1 MLSSFFKKKIYLY
14 NNERISYIFLNYGI
28 LKFEPSIKKNS
39 LIIMKSININ
49 DYILTILI
57 NDLKKDNFSI
67 LISTIIFKILHK
79 LSSLKLSKN
88 IIVIGDYNP
97 SYFHLNIS
105 KISNLLNFKNTYQN
119 KKFFN
124 QYKKILNKKY
134 ICFSFRDSNYLKK
147 ISNINFSYLSY
158 RNFDPQNLL
167 NTLNKFS
174 SQNSINCFRIGK
186 YVDSKLKTENKFII
200 DYAFNFQNDID
211 DLILIKNSFLN
222 ICDSSGI
229 IYLGHISMTNTL
241 RINCN
246 INDLNHPQKNTISI
260 PVKYLDLSNNKF
272 LTYRNAISKG
282 IMKFTSLADFK
293 DNKIQIIPNSSEEI
307 LDTINLLISK
317 NIYEKKI
324 DDMSFDNNLN
334 NVLHGILSKYTN
346 DKSNNYNS
354 RYGTN
359 FKSKI
364 SEIFLKKNYELLS

>member
-1 MLSSFFKKKIYLY
+1 MLSSFFKTKIYLC
-14 NNERISYIFLNYGI
+14 NIERISYIFLNYGI
-28 LKFEPSIKKNS
+28 LKFEPTIKKNS
-39 LIIMKSININ
+39 LIVMKSININ
-49 DYILTILI
+49 NYILTILI

-67 LISTIIFKILHK
+67 LISTFLFKILHK

-105 KISNLLNFKNTYQN
+105 KISNLLNFKSTYQN

-147 ISNINFSYLSY
+147 ISNKNFSYLSY

-174 SQNSINCFRIGK
+174 SQTSINCFRIGK
-186 YVDSKLKTENKFII
+186 YVDSKLKTQNKFII

-260 PVKYLDLSNNKF
+260 PVKYLDLTNNKF

-282 IMKFTSLADFK
+282 VMKFTSLSDFK
-293 DNKIQIIPNSSEEI
+293 SNKIQIIPNSSDEI

-334 NVLHGILSKYTN
+334 NILHGILSKYTN
-346 DKSNNYNS
+346 DKSNNYYS
-354 RYGTN
+354 RYGAN

-364 SEIFLKKNYELLS
+364 SETFLKKNYELLS